1 MFSLSSITFLA
12 CGIWMEND
20 GNDADENDED
30 DADEKRENHAWDV
43 GGWD

>member
-1 MFSLSSITFLA
+1 
-12 CGIWMEND
+12 MEND